1 LFFAMTGATPSREMA
16 RVFYALVPDPP
27 LQLQLAAIGHA
38 VATRAGGRAVPAANV
53 HLTLAFVGDVATARL
68 DALRA
73 IVPRLPRQAFALELN
88 IVGVFR
94 RARVGWL
101 APEFTPDALAALR
114 AALEAALTGAS
125 FPLEARPFHP
135 HVTLARRCVRA
146 IPTAACAPTVWHV
159 ARVSLM
165 ETLRDE
171 RGLRYSEIA
180 GMDVAGG

>member
-1 LFFAMTGATPSREMA
+1 
-16 RVFYALVPDPP
+16 VPDPP

-53 HLTLAFVGDVATARL
+53 HLTLAFVGDVATVRL

-73 IVPRLPRQAFALELN
+73 IVPTLPRQAFALDLN
-88 IVGVFR
+88 LVGVFR

-101 APEFTPDALAALR
+101 APEIAPDALATLR
-114 AALEAALTGAS
+114 TTLAAALTGAA
-125 FPLEARPFHP
+125 FPLEVRPFHP

-146 IPTAACAPTVWHV
+146 IPTAACAPTAWHV

-171 RGLRYSEIA
+171 RGLRYGEIA
-180 GMDVAGG
+180 GMDLVGG

>member
-1 LFFAMTGATPSREMA
+1 LFFAMTGATPPRETA

-53 HLTLAFVGDVATARL
+53 HLTLAFVGDVATVRL

-73 IVPRLPRQAFALELN
+73 IVPTLPRQAFALDLN
-88 IVGVFR
+88 LVGVFR

-101 APEFTPDALAALR
+101 APEIAPDALATLR
-114 AALEAALTGAS
+114 TTLAAALTGAA
-125 FPLEARPFHP
+125 FPLELRPFHP

-146 IPTAACAPTVWHV
+146 IPTAACAPTAWPV

-171 RGLRYSEIA
+171 RGLRYGEIA
-180 GMDVAGG
+180 GMDLVGG

>member
-1 LFFAMTGATPSREMA
+1 LFFAMTGETA

-27 LQLQLAAIGHA
+27 LQLQLAAQGHA
-38 VATRAGGRAVPAANV
+38 IARRAGGRAIPAANV
-53 HLTLAFVGDVATARL
+53 HLTLAFVGDVAAARL

-73 IVPRLPRQAFALELN
+73 IVPALPRQAFALVLN
-88 IVGVFR
+88 RVGVFR

-101 APEFTPDALAALR
+101 APEIAPDTLVALHAALAA
-114 AALEAALTGAS
+114 ALTDAS

-146 IPTAACAPTVWHV
+146 IPTMACAPTAWRVT
-159 ARVSLM
+159 RVSLM

-171 RGLRYSEIA
+171 RGLRYGEVA
-180 GMDVAGG
+180 GMELVDG